1 MRRRALV
8 AEDDEEMRA
17 LVASVLRSEDFEVD
31 EVGDGRGMWRQ
42 TLSSP
47 AYDLIVSDLRLPI
60 VDGLT
65 VLEDLRARLSRT
77 PMLLMT
83 AFGDAAT
90 RARAKVL
97 GAEFLDK
104 PFEMSELRAAA
115 RRLCEAAA
123 RRGGP

>member
-123 RRGGP
+123 RLGGP

>member
-115 RRLCEAAA
+115 RRLCVAAA